1 VQNFELKQIGLNG
14 KTGIRI
20 GAIIVLLASGVGCGT
35 IKMTRLGKIE
45 KTEKSVT
52 IPPGSDDF
60 MTTLKV
66 CLTSEGWRIENFAG
80 AEITTKTASKDLKY
94 DSFNTRYVLAGE
106 YKPST
111 DKTIPRLQKANFS
124 LIDVRTRNEV
134 ALFAAGQVTMASFCE
149 KLAPQ
154 LRELEQ

>member
-1 VQNFELKQIGLNG
+1 VQIFKLKQICMNRE
-14 KTGIRI
+14 TGIRI
-20 GAIIVLLASGVGCGT
+20 AAIVMVLAFGIGCGT
-35 IKMTRLGKIE
+35 IKMTRLGKID
-45 KTEKSVT
+45 KSDKSVT

-80 AEITTKTASKDLKY
+80 AEVTSKTASKDLKY

-111 DKTIPRLQKANFS
+111 DKTIPRLQNANFS
-124 LIDVRTRNEV
+124 LIDVRSRNEI

-149 KLAPQ
+149 KLTPQ